1 MFCFRV
7 RKEVRW
13 DSADL
18 DQGSDGEKH
27 CRSTKSH
34 NLLYG
39 MHTILWELRI
49 ISRGTWT
56 GVMFIAAN
64 AIYSLQPQLQ
74 VDMEP

>member
-1 MFCFRV
+1 
-7 RKEVRW
+7 
-13 DSADL
+13 
-18 DQGSDGEKH
+18 
-27 CRSTKSH
+27 
-34 NLLYG
+34 